1 MADLTREEVL
11 EALRSG
17 AGARLRA
24 RDLSG
29 LDLSRSD
36 LRGADLGSA
45 RCRECALV
53 EADLAKATLE
63 DACLDGANLEGSS
76 LDEANLTRA
85 SLVGANLARAS
96 LARANLASARLDRAT
111 LREATLDE
119 ANLRGV
125 ELRESDLAGTRLIR
139 APLDHAM
146 LIGAHLERADL
157 TEAVL
162 DSASLVRAE
171 VDDAVLVHA
180 RLRSADLQ
188 GVTLRRANLTQADLS
203 QANLEKAD
211 LRGATLRDARL
222 SGADLRG
229 ADLDGADLARADL
242 RGARVDRH
250 TRWPQHFLPAQAGV
264 VYSDEERVP
273 ATLTTL
279 RPGSPYPLGATWDGQ
294 GVNFSLYSRHAT
306 RVELCLFDSP
316 DAARASARIDMPEQ
330 TDDIWHV
337 YIPHLMP
344 GQIYGYRVHG
354 PYRPER
360 GLRFNPNK
368 LLVDPY
374 AKALSGVVKWDDAIY
389 GYDVNSPEQDLSFDT
404 RDSAPFVPRC
414 VVIDPTF
421 PWENDRRPNT
431 PLHKSI
437 IYELHVKGMT
447 QLHPGLPEAMRGTY
461 SALATPA
468 VISYLKSLGVTAVE
482 LLPVHQHV
490 NEHSL
495 VRRGLV
501 NYWGYNTLA
510 YLAPDIRYSR
520 LGQQRPGEQVREF
533 KAMVKALH
541 AAGIEVIL
549 DVVYNH
555 TAEGDHLGP
564 TLGLRGIDNLTYY
577 RLEADNPRIYKDY
590 TGCGNTLNVLSPRT
604 LQLIMD
610 SLRYWVLEMHVDG
623 FRFDLAA
630 ALMRGLH
637 DADRLSAFFDV
648 ISQDPVLSQV
658 KLIAEPWDV
667 GPGGYHV
674 GKFPVMWS
682 EWNGRYRDSVRRFW
696 KGDEAQVGELASR
709 LSGSSDLYEHNGRR
723 PYASV
728 NFVTAHDG
736 FTLRDLVSFDRK
748 HNEANGEDNR
758 DGEDHN
764 NSWNCGVEGP
774 TDDAQVLALR
784 ARQMRNFMATLLL
797 SQGVPM
803 ILGGDERGRTQR
815 GNNNAYCQD
824 NEISY
829 VNWSLDDLSREML
842 EFTRRLVRIRSAHP
856 VLRRRRFF
864 HGRRVHGAD
873 IRDIVWLRP
882 NGEEMSDHEWS
893 AAYVRSLGMLLN
905 GRAMSE
911 WSAEGEVV
919 HDDVLLV
926 FLNAHHDTVPFIVPA
941 LGGSVSWSVVIDTIT
956 AGDPPRLTIGG
967 GEPYPVQGRSL
978 VLLVGR

>member
-1 MADLTREEVL
+1 MAELTRDQVL
-11 EALRSG
+11 EAAQRPGDGLRG
-17 AGARLRA
+17 

-29 LDLSRSD
+29 LDLSRLD
-36 LRGADLGSA
+36 LKGVDLSGARLVDCS
-45 RCRECALV
+45 LV
-53 EADLAKATLE
+53 EVRLEKANLE
-63 DACLDGANLEGSS
+63 DCCLDGANLEGAS
-76 LDEANLTRA
+76 LEDCNLTRA
-85 SLVGANLARAS
+85 TAAGANFSGAKLA
-96 LARANLASARLDRAT
+96 RAT
-111 LREATLDE
+111 LRDALLSESNLRGIEARE
-119 ANLRGV
+119 ANL
-125 ELRESDLAGTRLIR
+125 SGTRLVR
-139 APLDHAM
+139 VPLDQAT
-146 LIGAHLERADL
+146 LIGARLERADL

-162 DSASLVRAE
+162 DNASLVRATL
-171 VDDAVLVHA
+171 DDAILVHA

-188 GVTLRRANLTQADLS
+188 GASLRSTRLATAELS
-203 QANLEKAD
+203 QAGLEKAD
-211 LRGATLRDARL
+211 LRGAILRDARL

-229 ADLDGADLARADL
+229 ADLDGADLFHADL
-242 RGARVDRH
+242 RGARIDRY
-250 TRWPQHFLPAQAGV
+250 TRWPQHFEPTQAGV
-264 VYSDEERVP
+264 VRSDDDQVRVP
-273 ATLTTL
+273 LTTI

-294 GVNFSLYSRHAT
+294 GVNFALYSRHAT
-306 RVELCLFDSP
+306 RVELCLFDTLESP
-316 DAARASARIDMPEQ
+316 RASVRIDMPEQ

-337 YIPHLMP
+337 FIPHLMP
-344 GQIYGYRVHG
+344 GQLYGYRVHG
-354 PYRPER
+354 PYRPEK

-374 AKALSGVVKWDDAIY
+374 AKAVSGPVRWNDAVY
-389 GYDVNSPEQDLSFDT
+389 GYDVHHPDRDLTFDT
-404 RDSAPFVPRC
+404 QDSAPFVPRC

-421 PWENDRRPNT
+421 PWEDDRRPNT
-431 PLHKSI
+431 PLHKSV

-447 QLHPGLPEAMRGTY
+447 QLHPGLPESMRGTY

-468 VISYLKSLGVTAVE
+468 VLSYLKSFGITAVE
-482 LLPVHQHV
+482 LMPVHQHV

-520 LGQQRPGEQVREF
+520 LGQRQPGEQVREF

-555 TAEGDHLGP
+555 TAEGDQFGP
-564 TLGLRGIDNLTYY
+564 TLSLRGIDNLTYY
-577 RLEADNPRIYKDY
+577 RVEPQNPRVYKDF
-590 TGCGNTLNVLSPRT
+590 TGCGNTLNVLSART

-648 ISQDPVLSQV
+648 ISQDPVISQV

-709 LSGSSDLYEHNGRR
+709 LSGSSDLYEHTGRR

-736 FTLRDLVSFDRK
+736 FTLNDLVSHARK
-748 HNEANGEDNR
+748 HNESNGEGNR
-758 DGEDHN
+758 DGENCN
-764 NSWNCGVEGP
+764 NSWNCGAEGP
-774 TDDAQVLALR
+774 SDDAQVLALR
-784 ARQMRNFMATLLL
+784 ARQMRNLMATLLL

-803 ILGGDERGRTQR
+803 ILAGDERCRTQL

-829 VNWSLDDLSREML
+829 VNWSLDDRSREML
-842 EFTRRLVRIRSAHP
+842 EFTRRLLRIRSAHP
-856 VLRRRRFF
+856 VLQRRRFF
-864 HGRRVHGAD
+864 LGRRVHGAD
-873 IRDIVWLRP
+873 IRDIVWLRSD
-882 NGEEMSDHEWS
+882 GGEMSDHEWS

-905 GRAMSE
+905 GRAMAE
-911 WSAEGEVV
+911 WSAEGEAV

-926 FLNAHHDTVPFIVPA
+926 FLNAHHDPEPFVVPTF
-941 LGGSVSWSVVIDTIT
+941 GDETRWEVVLDTTT
-956 AGDPPRLTIGG
+956 AGDPPIAAISGG
-967 GEPYPVQGRSL
+967 QTYPLQGQSLALLRS
-978 VLLVGR
+978 R